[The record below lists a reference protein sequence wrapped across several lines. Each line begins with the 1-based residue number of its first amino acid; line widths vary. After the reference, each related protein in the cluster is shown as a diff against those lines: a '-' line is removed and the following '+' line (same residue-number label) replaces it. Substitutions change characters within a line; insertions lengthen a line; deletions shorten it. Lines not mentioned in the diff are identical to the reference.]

1 MNAKENNETKKNQK
15 RATAPSAQVSRRDFL
30 KSVFSAAALTATA
43 AGAFMQTPDPLQ
55 REVNAGGGA
64 VEAKFYKQAD
74 DLAG

>member
-15 RATAPSAQVSRRDFL
+15 RATAPSAQFSRRDFL
-30 KSVFSAAALTATA
+30 KGVFSAAALTAA
-43 AGAFMQTPDPLQ
+43 AGAFMQAPDTLQ